1 MGMHYFTDEQVK
13 ELEKNPNQIFLTD
26 IAYLTYDLNQ
36 CAYISGEKDGVTHE
50 MHGYKVSH
58 DLDITFV

>member
-26 IAYLTYDLNQ
+26 IAYLGSVDKQNNR
-36 CAYISGEKDGVTHE
+36 
-50 MHGYKVSH
+50 
-58 DLDITFV
+58 